1 VIDIAQH
8 KLISNKVA
16 RKCLF
21 NDDMLEVDIY
31 SSSALENKKNIKA
44 TL

>member
-1 VIDIAQH
+1 VIDITQH
-8 KLISNKVA
+8 KLISNNVA
-16 RKCLF
+16 RKRLF
-21 NDDMLEVDIY
+21 NDDMLEIDLD